1 MDALLLLAVL
11 VAGGFGWWLSSVYHK
26 RRRSPL
32 PTKVEQHFLDEP
44 TNVVRIP
51 SPKAK
56 WAVNDHRSGFSN
68 ASLPTAAPLD
78 IDARR
83 QRIRDRYLAVRFD
96 GLIRDTRDLK
106 DIAKVIKAARLYFE
120 DENSDRAD
128 ELLRLAVAAQPHEA
142 RLWLA
147 RLEIHFLS
155 RDAERFGEAAIA
167 YRRAFPDAGEWA
179 QVACLG
185 RALSPGD
192 ELFRDST
199 GEHNDENYGPWP
211 NTPNWIEASWDL
223 TAEVAGADFHRH
235 MRARIDR
242 RRAAGAGASR

>member
-1 MDALLLLAVL
+1 MDGLLVLAVL
-11 VAGGFGWWLSSVYHK
+11 VAGGFGWWFSSLYHK
-26 RRRSPL
+26 RRGPRPAK
-32 PTKVEQHFLDEP
+32 PEPHFLDEP
-44 TNVVRIP
+44 TNVVRIQP
-51 SPKAK
+51 GKAK
-56 WAVNDHRSGFSN
+56 WAVSNNRSGFSN

-78 IDARR
+78 IDAKRE
-83 QRIRDRYLAVRFD
+83 RIRDRYLAVRFD
-96 GLIRDTRDLK
+96 GLIRDARDLK

-147 RLEIHFLS
+147 RLEIQFLS
-155 RDAERFGEAAIA
+155 RDAERFSEVAQA
-167 YRRAFPDAGEWA
+167 YRRAFPDGGEWP

-192 ELFRDST
+192 ACFRDST
-199 GEHNDENYGPWP
+199 AGHDDENYGPWP

-242 RRAAGAGASR
+242 RRAVGAGASR

>member
-1 MDALLLLAVL
+1 MDGLLLLAVI
-11 VAGGFGWWLSSVYHK
+11 VAGGFGWWFSSIYHK
-26 RRRSPL
+26 RRSPR
-32 PTKVEQHFLDEP
+32 PTKPEPHFLDQP
-44 TNVVRIP
+44 TNVVRILP
-51 SPKAK
+51 AKAP
-56 WAVNDHRSGFSN
+56 WAASDHRSGFSN

-78 IDARR
+78 LDARR

-120 DENSDRAD
+120 DENPDRAD
-128 ELLRLAVAAQPHEA
+128 ELLRLAAAAQPHEP

-155 RDAERFGEAAIA
+155 RDAERFGETARA
-167 YRRAFPDAGEWA
+167 YRRAYPGGGEWA

-199 GEHNDENYGPWP
+199 GEHDDENYGPWP

-242 RRAAGAGASR
+242 RRAVGAGAS